1 MQTNKMDQ
9 SNIENITQHI
19 MSLYIKVCSE
29 DNTAYGK
36 EPRRMYMRKMYDLPI
51 TEVDGVKLNMSAGPT
66 PTLDPMGL
74 NTTFIRISPHL
85 IKLVLRIHNLQ
96 GASRTIRNYTSGYS
110 YTMNAIPYDTDIE
123 AYLTRFTLL
132 EVREGVKNM
141 VKMISTLSYDV
152 LNGCFTEPRRRRKT
166 KDCPECCVCYEGT
179 KTTLKACKH
188 SVCGRCISNMIG
200 RLTCP
205 MCRAL
210 IILKPIKA

>member
-29 DNTAYGK
+29 DNTEYGK
-36 EPRRMYMRKMYDLPI
+36 EPQRMYMRKMYDLPI
-51 TEVDGVKLNMSAGPT
+51 TEVDGVKLK
-66 PTLDPMGL
+66 MGTGM
-74 NTTFIRISPHL
+74 NTTCIWIQRHL
-85 IKLVLRIHNLQ
+85 IRLDLRIHNLE
-96 GASRTIRNYTSGYS
+96 GAAFGKILKSSNVYGYK
-110 YTMNAIPYDTDIE
+110 MNAIPYDTIVE
-123 AYLTRFTLL
+123 GYTTRFTLL
-132 EVREGVKNM
+132 EVHEGVKNM

-166 KDCPECCVCYEGT
+166 KDFPECCVCYEGK

-205 MCRAL
+205 MCRVL
-210 IILKPIKA
+210 IN